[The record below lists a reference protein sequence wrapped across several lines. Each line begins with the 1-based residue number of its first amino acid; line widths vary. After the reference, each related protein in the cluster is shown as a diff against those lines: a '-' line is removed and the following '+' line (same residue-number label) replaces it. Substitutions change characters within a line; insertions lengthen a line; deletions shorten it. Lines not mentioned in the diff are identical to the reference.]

1 METFRRLVNKSKL
14 LTNNSNFTLQ
24 VSSIDGIPLIPEAIE
39 SNLLVNGLFNPD
51 GYYADR
57 NLEVKKIFDKL
68 VFTNNGFAN
77 TFFQFNLG
85 LGLPKN
91 YFPNGIKVEGTYI
104 YLDHNLSFAGPR
116 TDIWKSVLPET
127 KQDSSGGSYKYVP
140 TEMFRLLSELLHRKI
155 HLQFPAVV
163 NRDAAE
169 FYGAIP
175 TVGNLKGYLREK
187 RII

>member
-1 METFRRLVNKSKL
+1 METLRRLVNKSKL
-14 LTNNSNFTLQ
+14 LTSNSNFTLQ
-24 VSSIDGIPLIPEAIE
+24 VSSIDGIPLIPEAFE
-39 SNLLVNGLFNPD
+39 SNLLVNGLFSPD

-57 NLEVKKIFDKL
+57 NLEIKKILDKL
-68 VFTNNGFAN
+68 VFTSNGFAN

-91 YFPNGIKVEGTYI
+91 YLPHGIRVESVEI

-116 TDIWKSVLPET
+116 TDIWKSVLPEI
-127 KQDSSGGSYKYVP
+127 KQDSNGRLYQYIP
-140 TEMFRLLSELLHRKI
+140 TEMFRLLSELLERKI
-155 HLQFPAVV
+155 YLEFPAIV
-163 NRDAAE
+163 NRDTAE
-169 FYGAIP
+169 IYGAIP